1 MFADFNT
8 LLRQQQ
14 YARDFRF
21 LLRDVRTPEMTL
33 TSLLSC
39 YSFEMYSQRDDE
51 VLTDDIHKWSIL
63 CASKHLTFHPTWT
76 SNSRAFCVPPAI
88 HAKDQRLL
96 TQTSAMTQ
104 DHMQLSPISRN
115 VWEILN
121 CPQNVLQCNKIVPPA
136 QLTCVVAIPCVS
148 RTFGG
153 D

>member
-8 LLRQQQ
+8 LLQRQQQ

-88 HAKDQRLL
+88 HADGQRLP
-96 TQTSAMTQ
+96 TPPFAMTYGP
-104 DHMQLSPISRN
+104 HAALTHIKECMGNIKLSPK
-115 VWEILN
+115 
-121 CPQNVLQCNKIVPPA
+121 CTKMQ
-136 QLTCVVAIPCVS
+136 
-148 RTFGG
+148 
-153 D
+153 